1 MGKETKK
8 ILGFIAFGVA
18 LYAVLMNFGA
28 VIGALK
34 DLWGLII
41 PVIAGLII
49 AFVINVPMK
58 AFEKLYAKIFNR
70 RGKLA
75 RYPRFCTCP
84 SAEDMAESS
93 IAPSTV

>member
-8 ILGFIAFGVA
+8 ILGFIAFGVV

-34 DLWGLII
+34 ICGGLII

-49 AFVINVPMK
+49 A
-58 AFEKLYAKIFNR
+58 L
-70 RGKLA
+70 
-75 RYPRFCTCP
+75 
-84 SAEDMAESS
+84 
-93 IAPSTV
+93 